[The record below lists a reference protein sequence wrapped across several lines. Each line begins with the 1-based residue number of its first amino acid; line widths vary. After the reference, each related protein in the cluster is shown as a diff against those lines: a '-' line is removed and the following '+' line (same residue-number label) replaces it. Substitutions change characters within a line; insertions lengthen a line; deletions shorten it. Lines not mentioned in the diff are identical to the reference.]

1 MRELKDLNEVGPK
14 LVQQLYELEE
24 SLSSKLS
31 ALDANELTLS
41 NSTGETTSK
50 LRVQRLFVCSELK
63 ISVLFTK
70 LRIIKYYFHDHS

>member
-41 NSTGETTSK
+41 NSTGETTTK
-50 LRVQRLFVCSELK
+50 LRVQRLFVCP
-63 ISVLFTK
+63 
-70 LRIIKYYFHDHS
+70 

>member
-31 ALDANELTLS
+31 ALNANELTLS
-41 NSTGETTSK
+41 NSTGETTTK
-50 LRVQRLFVCSELK
+50 LRVQRLFVCPKLK